1 MLKNAFIS
9 CNKTVNQ
16 VYHESH
22 KNEFSMYSECIIQ
35 KHLRHQSEINYLT
48 FHSKFA
54 NRFQNSGKFQK
65 IPRHLNFQSSLWLRN
80 TTYRILRCHLHPIYA
95 LQLPPGF
102 RLNES
107 PVFLGQH

>member
-9 CNKTVNQ
+9 CNKIVNQ

-65 IPRHLNFQSSLWLRN
+65 IPRHLNFQSSL
-80 TTYRILRCHLHPIYA
+80 
-95 LQLPPGF
+95 
-102 RLNES
+102 
-107 PVFLGQH
+107 